1 MIVDMGKVSWLT
13 KFQISQET
21 DELLNQWEIFTGQE
35 VKPPIPVEAIM
46 EKYLEFTLE
55 YDNLEEILGIPD
67 VLGAT
72 WVEEKRMV
80 INNSLLDGVEGRIT
94 FTCGHE
100 IGHWI
105 LHRKYLFDQFMRFH
119 RLGDSNQPTV
129 VCRLSTSKLRGEW
142 QADYFSSCL
151 LMPQEKV
158 ENAHKRAFGTTPIFI
173 YNEKS
178 CFGRNNPVVI
188 DPALDTAKEIAQKV
202 ISEGNFTNVSKE
214 AMCYRLDELGLL
226 INLAGKSLVEQF
238 KTIKPSINQN
248 KI

>member
-1 MIVDMGKVSWLT
+1 MNKVSWLT
-13 KFQISQET
+13 KVQISQET

-35 VKPPIPVEAIM
+35 VKPPIPVEAIA

-72 WVEEKRMV
+72 WAEDKRMV
-80 INNSLLDGVEGRIT
+80 ITNSLLDGVEGRVT
-94 FTCGHE
+94 FTCAHE

-105 LHRKYLFDQFMRFH
+105 LHRKYLFDQFMRLH
-119 RLGDSNQPTV
+119 GRGDGDQPTV

-151 LMPQEKV
+151 LMPREEV
-158 ENAHKRAFGTTPIFI
+158 EDAYNKTFGPSPIFI

-178 CFGRNNPVVI
+178 CFGRNSPLVI

-202 ISEGNFTNVSKE
+202 IQEGNFTNVSKE
-214 AMCYRLDELGLL
+214 AMCYRLHELGML
-226 INLAGKSLVEQF
+226 INSTGKSLAEQF
-238 KTIKPSINQN
+238 KAQN
-248 KI
+248 HPLNRSKV

>member
-35 VKPPIPVEAIM
+35 VKIPIPVEAIT

-80 INNSLLDGVEGRIT
+80 INSSLLDGVEGRIT

-105 LHRKYLFDQFMRFH
+105 LHRKYLFDQFTP
-119 RLGDSNQPTV
+119 LESPSIYAGD
-129 VCRLSTSKLRGEW
+129 G
-142 QADYFSSCL
+142 
-151 LMPQEKV
+151 
-158 ENAHKRAFGTTPIFI
+158 
-173 YNEKS
+173 
-178 CFGRNNPVVI
+178 
-188 DPALDTAKEIAQKV
+188 
-202 ISEGNFTNVSKE
+202 GNRKHQ
-214 AMCYRLDELGLL
+214 LL
-226 INLAGKSLVEQF
+226 IEGGV
-238 KTIKPSINQN
+238 KPLPLLPGFTQSFLPFCHPYIEA
-248 KI
+248 